1 LGRVYRKPS
10 RMTILTYIGVSLV
23 ILVLCG
29 LGLSIGLLF
38 NRRGLTKC
46 GQGEGAH
53 ADKDITCPACEN
65 RGSCKKL

>member
-1 LGRVYRKPS
+1 
-10 RMTILTYIGVSLV
+10 MTILTYIGVSLV